1 LGSPPDAAGAR
12 EPHPPWIKPYPQE
25 VEVRGKRRIRLTY
38 ANVVAS
44 LALFAALGGSSYAAI
59 SITGKQVRDGSLS
72 GRDVHNATLTNRDVR
87 DQSLLARDFK
97 ADQLPAGAQ
106 GDKGDPGPQGSQGPT
121 GPAGPKGDKGD
132 PGAPGTARAFAR
144 VDAEGRL
151 EVGKGLTTS
160 PITEG
165 QTCVRPTADSGIVAA
180 AAAPIVSPAGNQF
193 SVPTVVAPGRTGCEG
208 FLVITFEPGPS
219 GSFVPGAQSFDIAV
233 P

>member
-1 LGSPPDAAGAR
+1 
-12 EPHPPWIKPYPQE
+12 
-25 VEVRGKRRIRLTY
+25 VRGKRRIRLTY

-72 GRDVHNATLTNRDVR
+72 GRDVHNATLTSRDVR
-87 DQSLLARDFK
+87 DQSLLARDFN
-97 ADQLPAGAQ
+97 ADQLPAGAKGDPGPQ
-106 GDKGDPGPQGSQGPT
+106 GAKGDKGDPGPQGSQGPT

-151 EVGKGLTTS
+151 EVGKGLTVS

-180 AAAPIVSPAGNQF
+180 AAAPVVSPTGNQF
-193 SVPTVVAPGRTGCEG
+193 SVPTVVLPGRTGCDG
-208 FLVITFEPGPS
+208 FLVITFQPGPS
-219 GSFVPGAQSFDIAV
+219 GSFVPGAHSFDIAV

>member
-1 LGSPPDAAGAR
+1 MT
-12 EPHPPWIKPYPQE
+12 
-25 VEVRGKRRIRLTY
+25 GKRRIRISY

-44 LALFAALGGSSYAAI
+44 VALFAALGGSSYAAI
-59 SITGKQVRDGSLS
+59 AVTGSNVKNGSLT
-72 GRDVHNATLTNRDVR
+72 GRDVRNGSLTSRDVR

-97 ADQLPAGAQ
+97 ADQLPAGA
-106 GDKGDPGPQGSQGPT
+106 KGDPGPQGPKGDKGDTGPQGIQGPT
-121 GPAGPKGDKGD
+121 GPAGPKGD
-132 PGAPGTARAFAR
+132 PGTPGTARAFAR

-193 SVPTVVAPGRTGCEG
+193 SVPTVAVPGRTGCDG
-208 FLVITFEPGPS
+208 FLVITFKPGPS
-219 GSFVPGAQSFDIAV
+219 GSFVPGAQSFDIAI